1 LIVSVHDRYPW
12 PADLRVFGALSL
24 FWALYLVWLAGI
36 GDPFGNYFAP
46 ARAVIG
52 GSVFYGSQA
61 QFVLLTEAA
70 IFWVMA
76 VGMIT
81 GRRWSLLLSL
91 FCMAGNVV
99 SYLVFII
106 AFMNTRAE
114 LTHVRR
120 AVRVGP
126 TLVLV
131 TLYLW
136 IRSRDLIFDPARRLS

>member
-1 LIVSVHDRYPW
+1 VSVRDQYPW
-12 PADLRVFGALSL
+12 PADLRVFGVLSL
-24 FWALYLVWLAGI
+24 FWALCLVWLAVI
-36 GDPFGNYFAP
+36 GDPFAGYFAP

-61 QFVLLTEAA
+61 QFVLLAEAA

-91 FCMAGNVV
+91 FYMAETVV

-106 AFMNTRAE
+106 AYMNTRAE
-114 LTHVRR
+114 WTHVRL

>member
-1 LIVSVHDRYPW
+1 LIVPVHDRYPW

-24 FWALYLVWLAGI
+24 VWALYLVWLALI
-36 GDPFGNYFAP
+36 GDPFGSYLAP

-52 GSVFYGSQA
+52 GSVFYGAQA
-61 QFVLLTEAA
+61 QFVLLAEAA
-70 IFWVMA
+70 ILWVMA

-91 FCMAGNVV
+91 FYMAETVV

-106 AFMNTRAE
+106 AYMDTRAE
-114 LTHVRR
+114 WTHVRL

-136 IRSRDLIFDPARRLS
+136 IRSRDLIFDPARRLY